1 MGREGRGKAFS
12 DYELAKKGLDQP
24 EEHKWTRPTP
34 KDTTDIVVF
43 DMNGGQCDASTIGP
57 SPNPIHSTARPP
69 PFLALV
75 DATKDMVLRCCSMQA
90 ASSLPVTPL

>member
-43 DMNGGQCDASTIGP
+43 DMNGGQCDASKNRSQP
-57 SPNPIHSTARPP
+57 ESH
-69 PFLALV
+69 PFYRY
-75 DATKDMVLRCCSMQA
+75 TSSNSRSGRCY
-90 ASSLPVTPL
+90 